1 MLLAYGDS
9 MPAEIET
16 KRLNMQTGNQ
26 AASKGHSRTERA
38 QKQKQSNEEAL
49 AGEGPGVEA
58 APGEE
63 EEDQET
69 LRSRRDG
76 L

>member
-1 MLLAYGDS
+1 

-16 KRLNMQTGNQ
+16 KRLDMQTGNQ
-26 AASKGHSRTERA
+26 DASKGHGRA
-38 QKQKQSNEEAL
+38 AKAGKQNFSNEEAL
-49 AGEGPGVEA
+49 TEDGADVEP

-63 EEDQET
+63 EEDQDV

-76 L
+76 Q